1 MIGFMLPCYAVIVL
15 LQQTY
20 ATTIGTEILW
30 KEDDPLMDPTCQF
43 EVDAFF
49 LNEVVVGVITLIQI
63 VAALLFKKMKSR
75 HLREIEGD
83 VNVSSKRVQFYAN
96 EIKESRERSL
106 KNKL

>member
-1 MIGFMLPCYAVIVL
+1 
-15 LQQTY
+15 
-20 ATTIGTEILW
+20 
-30 KEDDPLMDPTCQF
+30 
-43 EVDAFF
+43 
-49 LNEVVVGVITLIQI
+49 